1 MSAMMNTVRTTA
13 QETEAEFYA
22 HQFEMGVD
30 CFKAL
35 GEPQDEWERTM
46 LVGAKEDLIAASKGV
61 AWDHLDMVFGLLSA
75 VRRRRSKAMVVG
87 VRED

>member
-1 MSAMMNTVRTTA
+1 MLARKPMAA

-22 HQFEMGVD
+22 RQFEMGVV
-30 CFKAL
+30 CFKDL

-46 LVGAKEDLIAASKGV
+46 LIGAKEDLIAASKGI

-75 VRRRRSKAMVVG
+75 VRRRRRAATPVV

>member
-1 MSAMMNTVRTTA
+1 MLARKPMAA

-22 HQFEMGVD
+22 RQFEMGVI

-46 LVGAKEDLIAASKGV
+46 LVGAKEDLIAAAQGI
-61 AWDHLDMVFGLLSA
+61 AWDHLDMVFGLLSV
-75 VRRRRSKAMVVG
+75 VRRRRRATTPVV

>member
-1 MSAMMNTVRTTA
+1 MLARKPMAA

-22 HQFEMGVD
+22 RQFEMGVV
-30 CFKAL
+30 CFNDL

-46 LVGAKEDLIAASKGV
+46 LVGAKEDLIAASKGI

-75 VRRRRSKAMVVG
+75 VRRRRGAATPVV